1 MHATSGSANP
11 TGAAVALAASA
22 VALAASAVAL
32 AASARS
38 QRSRRPAVCSP
49 AAVNDAGAQCA
60 GGGFIAFDKG
70 LRSRCGRKN
79 VWLHLARDHI
89 GT

>member
-11 TGAAVALAASA
+11 TGAA